1 MTRYFSEIY
10 PKQRTPGE
18 SFSHV
23 VTAISDTPAKDGRY
37 LKAQMQSMTIP
48 ERTVPNFRFR
58 QPTDYPSKARELN
71 PDEQTVAKDTGI
83 TDPSESLSIL
93 NRARFDSATE
103 NIKYLKL
110 ARSQGDTDSQRKEG
124 INYAKNVSRLRK
136 STSELFS
143 TTPKQTI
150 VGGAFAHRSM
160 RHTIPLMGAYLHQ
173 QHGNLSA
180 SSDLSEHSS
189 KLVENLQGK
198 GYPVTVQGGK
208 KPKVNNPIEFND
220 SMWTVHPAEMHSI
233 QSTSQELSTDEV
245 ASAKKHFKEIRHGQK
260 LGSQFDA
267 HLPKPQGEQLQL
279 PGMV

>member
-1 MTRYFSEIY
+1 VVPRYFSEIY
-10 PKQRTPGE
+10 PKQPNPNE

-37 LKAQMQSMTIP
+37 LKAQMQSITIP

-58 QPTDYPSKARELN
+58 QPTDYPSKARELSSY
-71 PDEQTVAKDTGI
+71 EQSVAKDTGI
-83 TDPSESLSIL
+83 TDPSESLSVG
-93 NRARFDSATE
+93 NKVRFDSAAQSAVM
-103 NIKYLKL
+103 LGL
-110 ARSQGDTDSQRKEG
+110 SQGDAASRREEG
-124 INYAKNVSRLRK
+124 INYAKEVSRLRK

-173 QHGNLSA
+173 QHGSITA

-189 KLVENLQGK
+189 KLVENLQEK
-198 GYPVTVQGGK
+198 GYPVSVQGGK
-208 KPKVNNPIEFND
+208 KPRATNPIEFND
-220 SMWTVHPAEMHSI
+220 SMWTVHPAEIPSI
-233 QSTSQELSTDEV
+233 QANSQELSTDEV
-245 ASAKKHFKEIRHGQK
+245 ASAKKHFREIRHGQK

-279 PGMV
+279 PGMEK